1 MNRYFVL
8 FLVLFLSL
16 AVSGQNQKTSQAPTG
31 HARISLAQCEVPSAA
46 EGAKEKVLCGT
57 FEIFENR
64 AFKSGRRITL
74 KIVVFPA
81 TGPDKAADPLF
92 YIPGGPGSSATED
105 APYVAEEY
113 AKIRERRDLV
123 FVDQRG
129 TGGSNPL
136 NCEFFDPSDVQSYL
150 GYWNPLDQVLKCRK
164 QLEANSDLRLYV
176 TSIAMDDLDDVRAAL
191 GYKQI
196 NISGGSYGTRA
207 TQEYLKRHGQNVRS
221 VVLQGVSPTN
231 QLMPRD
237 FPQHTQRALDGVLDE
252 CLADE
257 ACRKAFPNIKA
268 ETKTVLG
275 KLKKKPV
282 EVEVKD
288 GDKASKVRLSR
299 DLAGEAVR
307 YMLYQSGSASRIPL
321 ILHTAAA
328 GNFVPLAESAIF
340 YRREIVATG
349 ANGMYLSVTCAEDLP
364 WIKPGEATQPNDET
378 FLGDYRLR
386 QQREACLL
394 WPRGEIPKD
403 YAAPTRSDTPA
414 LILSGQWDP
423 VTPAIYGETAAKYLP
438 NSLHITVPSGGHGF
452 GGLEGLDCLSNI
464 TFDFINKGS
473 VKGLDTSCV
482 KAIHR
487 KGFVLKLPEPINHPE
502 SFWCPAFGVLKL
514 RF

>member
-1 MNRYFVL
+1 ML
-8 FLVLFLSL
+8 FSCHWPHWAKDRLLLPRR
-16 AVSGQNQKTSQAPTG
+16 VSFTP
-31 HARISLAQCEVPSAA
+31 CEIPGAG
-46 EGAKEKVLCGT
+46 EGKKENVLCGT
-57 FEIFENR
+57 YKVFENR
-64 AFKSGRRITL
+64 VLKSGRQIDI

-81 TGPDKAADPLF
+81 TGKDKAPDPLF

-105 APYVAEEY
+105 APYVAQEY

-150 GYWNPLDQVLKCRK
+150 GYWNPLDQVRKCRQ
-164 QLEANSDLRLYV
+164 QLEPKADLRLYV

-191 GYKQI
+191 GYQKI

-207 TQEYLKRHGQNVRS
+207 TQTYLKRHGKNVRS
-221 VVLQGVSPTN
+221 VILHGVSPTD
-231 QLMPRD
+231 QFMPRD

-252 CLADE
+252 CLANE

-268 ETKTVLG
+268 ETKTVLA
-275 KLKKKPV
+275 KLKKGPI

-288 GDKASKVRLSR
+288 GDKASKVKLSR
-299 DLAGEAVR
+299 DLAGEAIR
-307 YMLYQSGSASRIPL
+307 YMLYQSGAASRIPL
-321 ILHTAAA
+321 ILHTAAE
-328 GNFVPLAESAIF
+328 GNFTPLTESAIF

-364 WIKPGEATQPNDET
+364 WIKPGEAGQNDDET

-386 QQREACLL
+386 QQREACSL

-403 YAAPTRSDTPA
+403 YAAPTRSDVPA
-414 LILSGQWDP
+414 LILTGQWDP
-423 VTPAIYGETAAKYLP
+423 VTPPVYGESAAKNLP
-438 NSLHITVPSGGHGF
+438 NSLHIIVPSGGHGF
-452 GGLEGLDCLSNI
+452 GGLEGLDCISNI
-464 TFDFINKGS
+464 TFDFINTGA

-487 KGFVLKLPEPINHPE
+487 KGFVVKPPEP
-502 SFWCPAFGVLKL
+502 AKAAQ
-514 RF
+514 